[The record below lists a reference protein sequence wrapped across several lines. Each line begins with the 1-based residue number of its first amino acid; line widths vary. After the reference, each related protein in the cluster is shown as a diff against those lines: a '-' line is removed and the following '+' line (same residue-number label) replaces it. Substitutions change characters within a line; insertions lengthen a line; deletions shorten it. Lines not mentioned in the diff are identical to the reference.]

1 MPLGAKDLC
10 GDANLQSGWG
20 NARDVLTK
28 QFVDCCGLLIWDQR
42 WPVCSPSTRMRSS
55 GWRTGL
61 CVDSA
66 QQIIAEVGS
75 TAATFP
81 SREVSLL
88 LGGRLPRR
96 RRECRREL
104 QPSLSEGQPPHA
116 ARSQP
121 DRQCRSQ
128 NQRKHLRDR
137 VSPLSPALGHN
148 QAIGA
153 IAHRQCRLI
162 WLILHQGVR
171 YEERGPAVTKQTKQR
186 HTARMIREL
195 RALGYRIETPNPQ
208 ASHAQAQ

>member
-28 QFVDCCGLLIWDQR
+28 QFVDCCGPEMASLLSQHQDAVER
-42 WPVCSPSTRMRSS
+42 LAEVP
-55 GWRTGL
+55 GL

-195 RALGYRIETPNPQ
+195 RALGYRIELANPQ
-208 ASHAQAQ
+208 PSQAQGQ